1 MAEGK
6 LFKVTVQV
14 EYYAYADDAYGARI
28 QAPEVVDAAL
38 YSDEA
43 VKAVPVEFADEP
55 LIKGW
60 NRESA
65 VYNDDRRTYYEADES
80 DMTLGALLDRL
91 PNRGAK

>member
-6 LFKVTVQV
+6 LFKVTVHY
-14 EYYAYADDAYGARI
+14 EYYAYAETAHWAGVLAPDALDSAMYAG
-28 QAPEVVDAAL
+28 
-38 YSDEA
+38 EA
-43 VKAVPVEFADEP
+43 TKVVPVEFADEP

-91 PNRGAK
+91 PKRGDR